1 MAYIETI
8 QLKPSLLQ
16 IVLIAILK
24 MLVLA
29 MFKQYTD
36 LHAPVVDATS
46 DQDTSS
52 ASRVSLTQITAWK
65 AAYARRRSTLHSI
78 QERTLLM
85 QAEGIG
91 EAKLA
96 RPTAPRAVG
105 LNPVIEEDPHPDNDL
120 KHPAD
125 HSSDHIGQNT
135 EVPAPPASRAAV
147 NDFGSTTKTA
157 PFMDAREKTGTG
169 SDGERDGRKP
179 VDQRRVICLPTAK
192 EVPVAEEPTI
202 SSKLY
207 VTADE
212 MDIAARPTSGAAGK
226 SPR

>member
-1 MAYIETI
+1 M
-8 QLKPSLLQ
+8 
-16 IVLIAILK
+16 
-24 MLVLA
+24 
-29 MFKQYTD
+29 
-36 LHAPVVDATS
+36 VDATS

-96 RPTAPRAVG
+96 RPTAPRPVG
-105 LNPVIEEDPHPDNDL
+105 LNAAIEEDPHPDNDL

-125 HSSDHIGQNT
+125 HGSDHIGQNT
-135 EVPAPPASRAAV
+135 VLPAPPAPVFRAAV

-157 PFMDAREKTGTG
+157 PLYGRQ
-169 SDGERDGRKP
+169 GEDWHG
-179 VDQRRVICLPTAK
+179 QRRREGRQK
-192 EVPVAEEPTI
+192 
-202 SSKLY
+202 
-207 VTADE
+207 
-212 MDIAARPTSGAAGK
+212 AR
-226 SPR
+226 